1 MRLPHTLPAG
11 FHTRSAH
18 ARACNPPALLPL
30 DARPQVR
37 KEDDGRLVQ
46 RNVKSGTERE
56 LRVARLD
63 SLSKAGALQ
72 LRRIGVPLTPG
83 LHTAAGNPRLQ
94 LLVTGEG
101 ACSSSSRFC
110 RPSPLHLYLSWVW
123 VCAAYKPPPPQTKED
138 AVLHIAHAAIFDAN
152 AVVYGGFVRDYIM
165 RNESANDVDVNTA
178 DYDATEKQIT
188 AALKSL
194 HIIEQDPH
202 VKQWGKQNLYRRL
215 TYDWKGH
222 KLEVDLVDPAK
233 VPRAPR
239 APSVDQPCSSDQP
252 LRRRGS
258 EAERGSGVLTVCC
271 SLHVSSPFV
280 SYCAL
285 GCRPSRRSHSRRRE
299 STATWATSPLTRDAA

>member
-1 MRLPHTLPAG
+1 M
-11 FHTRSAH
+11 
-18 ARACNPPALLPL
+18 
-30 DARPQVR
+30 
-37 KEDDGRLVQ
+37 
-46 RNVKSGTERE
+46 
-56 LRVARLD
+56 
-63 SLSKAGALQ
+63 
-72 LRRIGVPLTPG
+72 
-83 LHTAAGNPRLQ
+83 
-94 LLVTGEG
+94 
-101 ACSSSSRFC
+101 
-110 RPSPLHLYLSWVW
+110 
-123 VCAAYKPPPPQTKED
+123 
-138 AVLHIAHAAIFDAN
+138 HIAHAAIFDAN

-239 APSVDQPCSSDQP
+239 ASSVDQPCSSDQP

-258 EAERGSGVLTVCC
+258 DCD
-271 SLHVSSPFV
+271 
-280 SYCAL
+280 AL
-285 GCRPSRRSHSRRRE
+285 RLSVGP
-299 STATWATSPLTRDAA
+299 AY

>member
-1 MRLPHTLPAG
+1 M
-11 FHTRSAH
+11 
-18 ARACNPPALLPL
+18 
-30 DARPQVR
+30 R

-233 VPRAPR
+233 VPRAS
-239 APSVDQPCSSDQP
+239 SVDQPCSSDQP
-252 LRRRGS
+252 LR
-258 EAERGSGVLTVCC
+258 
-271 SLHVSSPFV
+271 
-280 SYCAL
+280 
-285 GCRPSRRSHSRRRE
+285 
-299 STATWATSPLTRDAA
+299 PLRLSVGPAY